1 MKASFYTLGCKV
13 NQYETQVLREQFAKA
28 GYRIAGED
36 EIADVYVINTCSVTN
51 LSDRKSRQ
59 KIRHLRRLN
68 SDAVIVV
75 TGCYAQ
81 TAPQEIAEIEGVSVI
96 AGANE
101 KAHIVEFVE
110 EYLENRREQM
120 HVLPYEELDTYI
132 ETGSITFMESRV
144 RAFIKIQEGCDR
156 FCAYCIIP
164 YARGKVRSRRID
176 DIVSEAKGLIE
187 GGCKEIVLTGI
198 NTALYGNDLED
209 SPCGIDNVV
218 DAISRI
224 EGDFRIRLSSLEPN
238 VVDSAMARKLIAFPK
253 LCSHM
258 HLSIQSGSD
267 SVLRR
272 MNRIYNTSEY
282 EEIASVF
289 KKHDPNYG
297 LTTDIIV
304 GFPGETE
311 EEFEE
316 TLDASERIGFSKI
329 HIFKYSVRNGTV
341 AADMPDQISGSVKT
355 ERSERLSAAA
365 DKLARRFFE
374 SNAGTVR
381 RVLFEHIDEETGMLT
396 GYTDNYIKT
405 YCRMEDLHIEN
416 PEGRFAYI
424 KLERPFK
431 DGMKGI
437 EALKNV

>member
-28 GYRIAGED
+28 GYEITGED
-36 EIADVYVINTCSVTN
+36 EVADIYVINTCSVTN

-81 TAPQEIAEIEGVSVI
+81 TAPEEVAEIEGVSVI

-101 KAHIVEFVE
+101 KAHIVDFVE
-110 EYLENRREQM
+110 KYLKDRQEST

-156 FCAYCIIP
+156 FCSYCIIP
-164 YARGKVRSRRID
+164 YARGKVRSRRLD
-176 DIVSEAKGLIE
+176 DIVKEAKGLIE
-187 GGCKEIVLTGI
+187 SGCKEIVLTGI
-198 NTALYGNDLED
+198 NAALYGKDFED
-209 SPCGIDNVV
+209 SPCGIDAVV
-218 DAISRI
+218 AAISRI

-238 VVDSAMARKLIAFPK
+238 VVDVAAAKKLTMFPK

-267 SVLRR
+267 TVLKR

-282 EEIASVF
+282 EKIASVF
-289 KKHDPNYG
+289 KDQDPNYG

-311 EEFEE
+311 EEFKE
-316 TLDASERIGFSKI
+316 TLEASKKIGFSKI
-329 HIFKYSVRNGTV
+329 HIFKYSVRNGTA
-341 AADMPDQISGSVKT
+341 AADMPDQINGSVKA
-355 ERSERLSAAA
+355 ERSEKLSILA
-365 DKLARRFFE
+365 DELAHRFYE
-374 SNAGTVR
+374 ANAKTVR
-381 RVLFEHIDEETGMLT
+381 RVLFERVDEETGMLT

-405 YCRMEDLHIEN
+405 YCKREDLHAEE
-416 PEGRFAYI
+416 PEGKFAYI
-424 KLERPFK
+424 KLEKPFK
-431 DGMKGI
+431 DGMTGI
-437 EALKNV
+437 EVSMP